1 ARSGADANAAV
12 DLQRTFGAMIFSPL
26 LAILAAAWILQ
37 AHPQAIGAAAP
48 LLFAWFVSPAI
59 AWWLSR
65 PRDLRVRPLAT
76 EQLRFLRMLSRRT
89 WGYFEEF
96 VDAENHWLP
105 PDNYQE
111 APVERVAHRTSPTNI
126 GFALTANLAAY
137 DFGYL
142 TAGDLLDRTEHT
154 LATMAS
160 LERFQGHL
168 YNWYDTRTLQPL
180 RPMYVSSVDSGN
192 LAGLLLTL
200 RPGLLALVDA
210 PILSPRAI
218 DGVHDT
224 LQVLL
229 ETAGATPRAAAAR
242 RAFAELAAAADE
254 CVAAIAATNDEIAR
268 SAADTDALRAGSA
281 ASQAGARDGDRA
293 AYAHDPDEP
302 SFFDVDP
309 DTEAGPEADVQT
321 VIDEPDEAPL
331 HPHALQRSPA
341 VETLRWA
348 RALSRQCH
356 AVLDEL
362 YALAPAGIE
371 SGRAAR

>member
-1 ARSGADANAAV
+1 
-12 DLQRTFGAMIFSPL
+12 
-26 LAILAAAWILQ
+26 
-37 AHPQAIGAAAP
+37 
-48 LLFAWFVSPAI
+48 
-59 AWWLSR
+59 
-65 PRDLRVRPLAT
+65 
-76 EQLRFLRMLSRRT
+76 
-89 WGYFEEF
+89 
-96 VDAENHWLP
+96 
-105 PDNYQE
+105 
-111 APVERVAHRTSPTNI
+111 
-126 GFALTANLAAY
+126 
-137 DFGYL
+137 
-142 TAGDLLDRTEHT
+142 
-154 LATMAS
+154 
-160 LERFQGHL
+160 
-168 YNWYDTRTLQPL
+168 YDTRTLQPL

-229 ETAGATPRAAAAR
+229 ETAGATPRAAPARRFATRLERVAQMPMTTLGAAR

-302 SFFDVDP
+302 SFFDVDR
-309 DTEAGPEADVQT
+309 DTEAGPEADVQR

-371 SGRAAR
+371 SGRAARSGPADSPNADARDASDADEADSRAVPTLRSAAEAGSAEAADRLARIAALLERIDDFTDIDYEFLYDGQRRLLSIGYNVDERRL